1 MYSSSNAEK
10 NIVLRSRT
18 VVVIKKLD
26 FSEKCNIL
34 SDLFVI
40 QQQPTNKVEY
50 FKKIFEFFILE
61 CVDEPSFRKNQKFLE
76 TVKNKLNEVEIV
88 DKIGWELSSN
98 YMRAIFPRSARIEY
112 LLLRSK
118 KNEIQSI
125 KKRKIRQNRSEDHS
139 YDYVRWFCLQAPT
152 RSFRNVMDFI
162 GPSYYSS

>member
-10 NIVLRSRT
+10 NIVLRSRN

-26 FSEKCNIL
+26 FSEKCMIL
-34 SDLFVI
+34 TDLFANHN
-40 QQQPTNKVEY
+40 PSTNNC
-50 FKKIFEFFILE
+50 FKKIFDFFILE
-61 CVDEPSFRKNQKFLE
+61 CVDEPRFRKNQKFLE
-76 TVKNKLNEVEIV
+76 AVKNKLNEAALV
-88 DKIGWELSSN
+88 DKYGWELTNN

-139 YDYVRWFCLQAPT
+139 DDYVRWVCLQSPA